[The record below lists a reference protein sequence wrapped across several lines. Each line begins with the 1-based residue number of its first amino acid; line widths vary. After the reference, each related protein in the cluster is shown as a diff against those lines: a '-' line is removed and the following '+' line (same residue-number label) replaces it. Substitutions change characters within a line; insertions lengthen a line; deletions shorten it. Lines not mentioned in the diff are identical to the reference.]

1 MKYSMTEQEHADF
14 SYRWVVNLRWVHGLV
29 WLYMG
34 LLQTNIRTKTFSS
47 LQKQNIGHDMC
58 FTLLV
63 THQRLVKSVWD
74 KRPFSECTSW
84 FLQYLMRAM
93 SSLGLVSPLGGNVSK
108 PNLGCGKLPKFLSR
122 HTIKV
127 KSKSFE
133 ETGTAV
139 KRIDHLLFVTKTK
152 CKENWF
158 RWKTPKT
165 IYIILVKYEI
175 KKSKN

>member
-1 MKYSMTEQEHADF
+1 MTYYMREQEKADF
-14 SYRWVVNLRWVHGLV
+14 SYKWVHGQM

-34 LLQTNIRTKTFSS
+34 LLQTRIMTNTFSS

-63 THQRLVKSVWD
+63 THQRVLKSVGD
-74 KRPFSECTSW
+74 RRPFSECTSW
-84 FLQYLMRAM
+84 FLQYLMRTM

-133 ETGTAV
+133 TGTAV

-152 CKENWF
+152 CKENSL

-165 IYIILVKYEI
+165 IYI
-175 KKSKN
+175 

>member
-1 MKYSMTEQEHADF
+1 MKYSMREQEKADF
-14 SYRWVVNLRWVHGLV
+14 SYKWVHGQM

-34 LLQTNIRTKTFSS
+34 LLQTRMMTNTFSS
-47 LQKQNIGHDMC
+47 LKKQNIGHDMC

-63 THQRLVKSVWD
+63 THQRVLKSVGD
-74 KRPFSECTSW
+74 RRPFSECTSW
-84 FLQYLMRAM
+84 FLQYLMRTM

-152 CKENWF
+152 CKDNSF
-158 RWKTPKT
+158 RWKTPTT
-165 IYIILVKYEI
+165 IYI
-175 KKSKN
+175 